1 MRSSLRVAL
10 LFIAAA
16 SAQRPGWRKG
26 TWVAGVDAPAE
37 VRETWAAR
45 PPMRGPPPDERR
57 SPVVAPNASA
67 AGPYRA
73 PAPLGAPL
81 WAEPS
86 HRVDRDVIT
95 GLALNYKE
103 YSHRAFVGSARRAGY
118 RGDIVLITEP
128 KLFRG
133 CAEYL
138 RSMGVVAYGL
148 EPDCRASAS
157 SNIKHKT
164 CEWRDG
170 QPALPLAIIR
180 HALYLAIASL
190 YGESSNFYVADYRD
204 TFFQAD
210 PFARVAA
217 RRGRRLEGLE
227 LLLVAVSVP
236 RP

>member
-57 SPVVAPNASA
+57 SPVVKPNASA

-103 YSHRAFVGSARRAGY
+103 YSHRAFVGSARGAGY

-138 RSMGVVAYGL
+138 LCTERLAADLGAL
-148 EPDCRASAS
+148 A
-157 SNIKHKT
+157 
-164 CEWRDG
+164 RDRG
-170 QPALPLAIIR
+170 C
-180 HALYLAIASL
+180 
-190 YGESSNFYVADYRD
+190 
-204 TFFQAD
+204 
-210 PFARVAA
+210 AA
-217 RRGRRLEGLE
+217 
-227 LLLVAVSVP
+227 SVP
-236 RP
+236 RLHRTAASATSHHDMTPELRAELRRAYARDAALHDHYCTT